1 MIYFSMLKK
10 LLHYAKGERWKI
22 AVYYIFHIISICG
35 TLLQPYAFAMVINAL
50 QRHDE
55 EMIHDVQF
63 WLIIYVVGFLVF
75 NIFHRSARFIE
86 RYVAFRARKRFITT
100 IYGVLQSLP
109 LSWHEGNHT
118 GNVIDRIN
126 KAADGLYWFGECQ
139 AILINMIINFVG
151 ATIILA
157 RISIVI
163 AVISLLAGAGIVL
176 ITKKLYKY
184 SVPEYRKQ
192 VEGFHN
198 VSAMLFDYVRNITTV
213 IILKLGKSV
222 QKNIDEKIECIF
234 PHVAKENKIT
244 QLKCFFND
252 LLVVSLNVGLIFY
265 YINSTQKAGDIVMAG
280 SITAIFQYLSKLMDA
295 VNYYATDYE
304 NVIHWNTALNSVE
317 PILNAKVERREI
329 SDKVIRN
336 WNNIKIG
343 PVNHSYGVDKAGL
356 YDICVEIKKG
366 KKIAFVGE
374 SGAGKS
380 TMLKIMSGL
389 IGVQKQNILIDGTP
403 EEFEVLENMIS
414 FIPQE
419 PEIFENTVL
428 YNITMGLPAEDETVQ
443 KFAKMACFDKVAERL
458 EKKYDTDIRENGV
471 NLSGGEK
478 QRLALARGFFAIR
491 DSSIVL
497 MDEPTSSLDPST
509 ELVVYTNIMKEMN
522 DRCIV
527 SVLHRLHLLNFF
539 DYIYVFKNGKI
550 VEEGE
555 FDTLVNNNGE
565 FQRMWN
571 EYQVDSK
578 EILK

>member
-1 MIYFSMLKK
+1 MIYFSMLKN
-10 LLHYAKGERWKI
+10 LLKYAKGERWKI

-55 EMIHDVQF
+55 AMIHDVQY

-75 NIFHRSARFIE
+75 NIFHRSARFME

-100 IYGVLQSLP
+100 VYGVLQSLP
-109 LSWHEGNHT
+109 LSWHEENHT

-139 AILINMIINFVG
+139 AVLINMIINFVG

-163 AVISLLAGAGIVL
+163 AVIALLAGAGIIF
-176 ITKKLYKY
+176 ITKSLYKI

-198 VSAMLFDYVRNITTV
+198 VSATLFDYIRNITT
-213 IILKLGKSV
+213 IIVLKLGKSV
-222 QKNIDEKIECIF
+222 QKKIDEKIEDIF

-244 QLKCFFND
+244 QLKCFLNE

-265 YINSTQKAGDIVMAG
+265 YINSRQKAGGIVMAG
-280 SITAIFQYLSKLMDA
+280 SITAIFQYLGKLMES

-304 NVIHWNTALNSVE
+304 NVIHWNTALSAVE
-317 PILNAKVERREI
+317 PILNAKAERQKI
-329 SDKVIRN
+329 SDKVIDN
-336 WNNIKIG
+336 WNDIKIG
-343 PVNHSYGVDKAGL
+343 PVNHSYGIDKAGL
-356 YDICVEIKKG
+356 HNVCVELNKG
-366 KKIAFVGE
+366 KKIAFIGE

-389 IGVQKQNILIDGTP
+389 IGIPDQKIVIDNNV
-403 EEFEVLENMIS
+403 EEFETLENMIS

-419 PEIFENTVL
+419 PEIFENTII
-428 YNITMGLPAEDETVQ
+428 YNITMGLPAEDEAIC
-443 KFAKMACFDKVAERL
+443 KFAKMACFDKVAEKL
-458 EKKYDTDIRENGV
+458 DKKYETDIRENGV

-478 QRLALARGFFAIR
+478 QRLALARGFFAIQE
-491 DSSIVL
+491 SSIIL
-497 MDEPTSSLDPST
+497 MDEPTSSLDPAT
-509 ELVVYTNIMKEMN
+509 ELEVYTNIMKEMK

-527 SVLHRLHLLNFF
+527 SVLHRLHLLNLF

-555 FDTLVNNNGE
+555 FDTLVNKNGE
-565 FQRMWN
+565 LQRMWN

-578 EILK
+578 EIVE

>member
-1 MIYFSMLKK
+1 MIYFSMLKE
-10 LLHYAKGERWKI
+10 LLKYAKGERWKI
-22 AVYYIFHIISICG
+22 AVYYVFHIISICG

-50 QRHDE
+50 QRQDE
-55 EMIHDVQF
+55 VMIHDVQY
-63 WLIIYVVGFLVF
+63 WLIVYVVGFLIF
-75 NIFHRSARFIE
+75 NIFHRSARFME
-86 RYVAFRARKRFITT
+86 RYVAFRVRKRFITT

-109 LSWHEGNHT
+109 LSWHEENHT

-126 KAADGLYWFGECQ
+126 KAADGLYRFGECQ
-139 AILINMIINFVG
+139 AILINMIINFIG

-157 RISIVI
+157 RISVVI
-163 AVISLLAGAGIVL
+163 AIIALLAGAGIIL
-176 ITKKLYKY
+176 ITKSLYKF

-198 VSAMLFDYVRNITTV
+198 VSATLFDYIRNITT
-213 IILKLGKSV
+213 IIVLKLGKSV
-222 QKNIDEKIECIF
+222 QKKIDEKIEDIF

-244 QLKCFFND
+244 QLKCFLNE
-252 LLVVSLNVGLIFY
+252 LLVVSLNVGLIFF
-265 YINSTQKAGDIVMAG
+265 YIISRQKAGAIVMVG
-280 SITAIFQYLSKLMDA
+280 SITAIFQYLDKLMES

-304 NVIHWNTALNSVE
+304 NVIHWNTALSAVT
-317 PILNAKVERREI
+317 PILNAKAECRKI
-329 SDKVIRN
+329 SEKVIDN

-343 PVNHSYGVDKAGL
+343 PVNYSYGVDKAEL
-356 YDICVEIKKG
+356 HNVCVELNKG

-389 IGVQKQNILIDGTP
+389 IGISNQKIVIDNNP
-403 EEFEVLENMIS
+403 EEFETLGNMIS

-419 PEIFENTVL
+419 PEIFENTII
-428 YNITMGLPAEDETVQ
+428 YNITMGLPAEDEKIR
-443 KFAKMACFDKVAERL
+443 KFAQMACFDKVAEKL
-458 EKKYDTDIRENGV
+458 DKKYETDIRENGV

-491 DSSIVL
+491 DSSIIL
-497 MDEPTSSLDPST
+497 MDEPTSSLDPAT
-509 ELVVYTNIMKEMN
+509 ELEVYTNIMNEMK

-527 SVLHRLHLLNFF
+527 SVLHRLHLLSLF
-539 DYIYVFKNGKI
+539 DYVYVFKNGKI

-555 FDTLVNNNGE
+555 LETLVKKNGE
-565 FQRMWN
+565 FKRMWS

-578 EILK
+578 KIVK